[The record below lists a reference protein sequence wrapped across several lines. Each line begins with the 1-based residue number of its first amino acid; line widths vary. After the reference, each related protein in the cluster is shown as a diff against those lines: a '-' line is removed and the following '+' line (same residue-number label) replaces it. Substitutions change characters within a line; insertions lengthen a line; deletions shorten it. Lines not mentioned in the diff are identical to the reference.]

1 MTKTA
6 NKIAPLFTGRGKQAR
21 ETAMNNVASLS
32 FHEAESR
39 AALVASLDKA
49 LGSAP
54 TEAQLAHAQQQTI
67 AGRVAS
73 RLPLSDFPKDKRDE
87 AGRIEFALLLL
98 TRYAA
103 PPAEGAKARKL
114 RAGQL
119 GRRTMVQH
127 KAIRAADKHW
137 CEIKAELGFSSAQTQ
152 KENTAK
158 KEKAKRAPHR
168 NAKATDKA
176 KSAAPTHSELVKA
189 PAKMTKPEVC
199 AYVET
204 QAAALLASANK
215 LAALMPT
222 DYGMAISAFHKAIA
236 AASAARREREE
247 KAEAVAAAK
256 SK

>member
-1 MTKTA
+1 MTKTV
-6 NKIAPLFTGRGKQAR
+6 NKTAPLFSGRGKQAR

-49 LGSAP
+49 LGAKP
-54 TEAQLAHAQQQTI
+54 TEAQLSHAQQQTV

-87 AGRIEFALLLL
+87 AGRIEFALLLM

-137 CEIKAELGFSSAQTQ
+137 CEIKAELGFSAAQTQ
-152 KENTAK
+152 QQTN
-158 KEKAKRAPHR
+158 AKRAPHR
-168 NAKATDKA
+168 NAKSADKS

-189 PAKMTKPEVC
+189 PAKMSKPEVC

-247 KAEAVAAAK
+247 KAEAIAAEK